1 MRIGVCGC
9 GYWGSNIVRSLCEIA
24 GVRVEAVA
32 DPDPRA
38 RQRVASLLNGDVKT
52 HGSFEYLLADKVD
65 AVVIA
70 SPPALHVE
78 QAVAALRRGKAV
90 FVEKPPAM
98 TVPDMERLLDAAA
111 GKTLTCDYIF
121 VHNPLVKFTKGLME
135 ETGFR
140 LEFAR
145 LDWTNW
151 GIVRSDVDVWW
162 SVGPH
167 PLSVLCYLF
176 KQDVRI
182 ELVRRGRGYAAAH
195 LVIGDAFASV
205 FVSWQHP
212 MKLRHIEFVGD
223 TRTIIIDDV
232 TRKLWEIT
240 HGEDGKISSPNV
252 VYEPLPL
259 TVALSEFVECVR
271 TGEESITGPTLIE
284 RVTRLMCH
292 PG

>member
-1 MRIGVCGC
+1 MLRIGISGC
-9 GYWGSNIVRSLCEIA
+9 GYWGGNIVRTLRDIV
-24 GVRVEAVA
+24 GVAVEAVA
-32 DPDPRA
+32 DPDPGA
-38 RQRVASLLNGDVKT
+38 RQRAAAMLNGAVKT
-52 HGSFEYLLADKVD
+52 HSTFEYLLADRID

-98 TVPDMERLLDAAA
+98 TIPDMERLLNAAV
-111 GKTLTCDYIF
+111 GGTLVCDYVF
-121 VHNPLVKFTKGLME
+121 VHNPLVKFAKGLIE
-135 ETGFR
+135 ETDFS

-167 PLSVLCYLF
+167 PLSVLCHLF
-176 KQDVRI
+176 KQNVCV
-182 ELVRRGRGYAAAH
+182 ESVRRVRGYAAAH
-195 LVIGDAFASV
+195 LVIGDAFASA
-205 FVSWQHP
+205 FMSWHHP
-212 MKLRHIEFVGD
+212 MKSRHIELVGD

-240 HGEDGKISSPNV
+240 HGEDGKIASPNV
-252 VYEPLPL
+252 VYEPPPL
-259 TVALSEFVECVR
+259 TVALHDFIECVR
-271 TGEESITGPTLIE
+271 TGEESVAGPRLIE
-284 RVTRLMCH
+284 RVTRLMSD
-292 PG
+292 